1 MKHRIAALYRCIGF
15 LAACLFI
22 AACGAWAQEVTGT
35 IRGVVTDPSGGA
47 VAGAEVGV
55 VETETGLTRKAASD
69 DQGAY
74 LLVLL
79 PVGHYRLE
87 ATANGFE
94 KYVQEGITLSVNQV
108 ATVPVELKVGSMQE
122 EVVVSANAVLLTTT
136 SDLGETVQER
146 DILDLPLNGRNFT
159 QLGLLQPGVA
169 PVTAGLEAA
178 GGPLRA
184 MQAYAVNGLRPE
196 SNQFLIDGVENF
208 DMVYGGYILEPPIDA
223 LGEFR
228 ILTNTASAEFG
239 HSAGSTTNIATRA
252 GSNQLHGDVYDFLRN
267 DAFDARNFFSQNVE
281 PLRQNQFGATLG
293 GPIRHDKTFF
303 FGYYEGFRNLQGET
317 FTSTVPSTLE
327 RQGNF
332 SETVDP
338 SSGLVLPLINENTG
352 QQYPNDT
359 LPSINPISQSLL
371 SYFPLPNVG
380 TNLFTTTQNLNAN
393 RDQFGVRVDH
403 SISSRDS
410 IFVRYNYSSGSQFN
424 PLAVSGATVPGFPVD
439 ENDRA
444 QNIVIEETRMFSSAR
459 VNIARFSFL
468 RHKFLDVQ
476 GLNHTSPDSVG
487 FEFPTTLPS
496 QNGLPYLDIPG
507 YANIG
512 DPLTGPRDTYQNTW
526 AGTDSLTWVRGRHQ
540 FQFGGGIR
548 HDQINAVQGIA
559 SNGYF
564 VFATFPVSNTFAS
577 FLEGAPV
584 VFLQGGGYLPRG
596 LRGNS
601 TNAYA
606 QDSYKPTTRL
616 TINLGVRYELQS
628 PFTEIHNQQMLW
640 IPGRQS
646 VVNPGAPEG
655 LLYPGDP
662 GVPGGLV
669 PTDYHGFAPR
679 VGLAWDPTGS
689 GKWVIRSAYGVFY
702 DPLYNGQGG
711 PLQDIIS
718 SPPWFK
724 IIEVPGPSY
733 ADPTAGLNA
742 LAPGYSYP
750 ETFDA
755 LDPHLRMPY
764 AQDWNFTVQRS
775 FGNGWLA
782 EVAYVGTKGTKLPR
796 FIEADPAVYIPGTC
810 GGAPCSTEN
819 NVDQRRPHSGCTL
832 NQPESDCLY
841 TSEAYLAGLVN
852 SDYNGLQA
860 SLRKTVGHGLSF
872 LASYVYSKTL
882 DGNSSFNMTGG
893 SSQDVAGENDLAQDP
908 FDLEA
913 EYGRSLFDQRQRFVF
928 SYEWALPRLQS
939 QSAWA
944 REVLGSWQLNG
955 ILTLSTGT
963 PFTVY
968 DSTDVS
974 LEGSAEEI
982 SGFSANR
989 PDLISNPNNGPKTA
1003 QEWFNVKAF
1012 QQLNPVT
1019 QAGQFGNAG
1028 RNVTQMEGIGQ
1039 YDFSVFKNFRFTESK
1054 SLEFRAEFFN
1064 LFNRVNFGL
1073 PNNDISSPTFGQVES
1088 ALAPRQIQFALKF
1101 LF

>member
-1 MKHRIAALYRCIGF
+1 M
-15 LAACLFI
+15 AACLLLC
-22 AACGAWAQEVTGT
+22 ACGAWAQEVTGS
-35 IRGVVTDPSGGA
+35 IRGVVTDPTGGA
-47 VAGAEVGV
+47 IAGAQVTA
-55 VETETGLTRKAASD
+55 VEIETGLSRTATTN

-79 PVGHYRLE
+79 PVGHYRLR

-108 ATVPVELKVGSMQE
+108 ATVPMQLRVGSTQE
-122 EVVVSANAVLLTTT
+122 EVVVTADVVQMATT
-136 SDLGETVQER
+136 SDLGETVQQR

-169 PVTAGLEAA
+169 PVTAGLQAA

-208 DMVYGGYILEPPIDA
+208 DMVYGGFVLEPPIDA
-223 LGEFR
+223 IGEFR

-267 DAFDARNFFSQNVE
+267 DVLDARNFFSQNVE
-281 PLRQNQFGATLG
+281 PLRQNQFGGTLG

-317 FTSTVPSTLE
+317 FTSTVPSALE

-332 SETVDP
+332 SQTVDP
-338 SSGLVLPLINENTG
+338 SSGQVLPLVDETTG
-352 QQYPNDT
+352 QQFPNNT
-359 LPSINPISQSLL
+359 LPTINSISQNLL

-380 TNLFTTTQNLNAN
+380 TNLFTTTQNLNAS

-403 SISSRDS
+403 SISSHDS
-410 IFVRYNYSSGSQFN
+410 IFVRYNYANGSQLN
-424 PLAVSGATVPGFPVD
+424 PIAVSGATVPGFPVQ

-444 QNIVIEETRMFSSAR
+444 QNIVIEETRTFSPGL

-487 FEFPTTLPS
+487 FQFPTTLAS
-496 QNGLPYLDIPG
+496 QNGLPYVDIPG

-526 AGTDSLTWVRGRHQ
+526 AGMDSLTWVRGRHQ

-601 TNAYA
+601 TNGYA

-616 TINLGVRYELQS
+616 TINVGVRYELQS

-640 IPGRQS
+640 VPGRQS
-646 VVNPGAPEG
+646 VVTPNAPVG

-669 PTDYHGFAPR
+669 PTDYHGFSPR
-679 VGLAWDPTGS
+679 LGLAWDPTGS
-689 GKWVIRSAYGVFY
+689 GKWVIRSAYGIFY

-724 IIEVPGPSY
+724 IIQIGQPNYS
-733 ADPTAGLNA
+733 DPTAGINA
-742 LAPGYSYP
+742 LAPGYNSP
-750 ETFDA
+750 ELFDA

-764 AQDWNFTVQRS
+764 AQDWNLTVQRS

-782 EVAYVGTKGTKLPR
+782 ELAYVGTKGTKLPR
-796 FIEADPAVYIPGTC
+796 FIEADPAVYVPGTC
-810 GGAPCSTEN
+810 GAGPCSTEN
-819 NVDQRRPHSGCTL
+819 NVDQRRLHSGCSL

-860 SLRKTVGHGLSF
+860 SLRKTVGHGVSF
-872 LASYVYSKTL
+872 LASYVYSKSL
-882 DGNSSFNMTGG
+882 DDNSSFNMTGG
-893 SSQDVAGENDLAQDP
+893 SSQDVAGENDLAQNP
-908 FDLEA
+908 FDLNA
-913 EYGRSLFDQRQRFVF
+913 EYGRSLFDQRHRFVF
-928 SYEWALPRLQS
+928 SYEWALPSVHGASMWIRQ
-939 QSAWA
+939 A
-944 REVLGSWQLNG
+944 VNGWQLNG
-955 ILTLSTGT
+955 ILTVSTGT

-968 DSTDVS
+968 DSTDVA
-974 LEGSAEEI
+974 LVGGAQEV

-989 PDLISNPNNGPKTA
+989 PDLIANPNNGPKTA
-1003 QEWFNVKAF
+1003 QEWFDINAF
-1012 QQLNPVT
+1012 RRLNPAT

-1028 RNVTQMEGIGQ
+1028 RNVTQMDGMGQ
-1039 YDFSVFKNFRFTESK
+1039 YDFSVFKNIRFTESK
-1054 SLEFRAEFFN
+1054 TLEFRAEFFN

-1073 PNNDISSPTFGQVES
+1073 PNNDISSPTFGAVES
-1088 ALAPRQIQFALKF
+1088 AQAPRQIQFALKF

>member
-1 MKHRIAALYRCIGF
+1 MKNRLATSLGWGAI
-15 LAACLFI
+15 LAAWLLLSPW
-22 AACGAWAQEVTGT
+22 GAWAQEVTGS

-47 VAGAEVGV
+47 ITDAQVTAIA
-55 VETETGLTRKAASD
+55 TETGLSRKATTD
-69 DQGAY
+69 EQGAY

-79 PVGHYRLE
+79 PVGPYRVE
-87 ATANGFE
+87 VTANGFE
-94 KYVQEGITLSVNQV
+94 KNVQEGITLSVNQV
-108 ATVPVELKVGSMQE
+108 AAVPVQLKVGSTQE
-122 EVVVSANAVLLTTT
+122 EVVVTADAVQVATT
-136 SDLGETVQER
+136 SDLGETVQQR

-169 PVTAGLEAA
+169 PVTAGLLAA

-208 DMVYGGYILEPPIDA
+208 DMVYGGYVLEPPIDA
-223 LGEFR
+223 IGEFR

-239 HSAGSTTNIATRA
+239 HSAGSTTNIATRG

-267 DAFDARNFFSQNVE
+267 DALDARNFFSQNVE
-281 PLRQNQFGATLG
+281 PLRQNQFGGVLG
-293 GPIRHDKTFF
+293 GPIRRDKTFF
-303 FGYYEGFRNLQGET
+303 FGYYEGFRNLQGQT
-317 FTSTVPSTLE
+317 FTSTVPSALE
-327 RQGNF
+327 REGNF
-332 SETVDP
+332 SQTINP
-338 SSGLVLPLINENTG
+338 STGEVSPLINENTG
-352 QQYPNDT
+352 QPYTNNT
-359 LPSINPISQSLL
+359 LPSIDPISQNLL

-380 TNLFTTTQNLNAN
+380 TNLFTTTQNLHEG
-393 RDQFGVRVDH
+393 RDQFGVRIDH

-410 IFVRYNYSSGSQFN
+410 IFVRYNYSNGSQLN
-424 PLAVSGATVPGFPVD
+424 PIAVSGATVPGFPVQ

-444 QNIVIEETRMFSSAR
+444 QDIVVEETRMFSPGL
-459 VNIARFSFL
+459 VNIGRFSFL

-487 FEFPTTLPS
+487 FDFPTTLPS
-496 QNGLPYLDIPG
+496 QNGLPYIDIPG

-512 DPLTGPRDTYQNTW
+512 DPLTGPRDTYQNTL
-526 AGTDSLTWVRGRHQ
+526 AGLDSLTWVHGRHQ
-540 FQFGGGIR
+540 FQLGGGIR

-564 VFATFPVSNTFAS
+564 VFGTDPVSNTFAS
-577 FLEGAPV
+577 FLSGAPE

-601 TNAYA
+601 VNGYA
-606 QDSYKPTTRL
+606 QDSYKPGTRL
-616 TINLGVRYELQS
+616 TVNLGVRYELQS

-669 PTDYHGFAPR
+669 PTDYHGFSPR
-679 VGLAWDPTGS
+679 VGVAWDPTGS
-689 GKWVIRSAYGVFY
+689 GKWVIRSAYGIFY

-733 ADPTAGLNA
+733 ADPIAGINA
-742 LAPGYSYP
+742 LAPGYNYP
-750 ETFDA
+750 ETFDS

-764 AQDWNFTVQRS
+764 AQDWNFTLQRS

-782 EVAYVGTKGTKLPR
+782 ELAYVGTKGTKLPR
-796 FIEADPAVYIPGTC
+796 FIEADPAEFVPGTC
-810 GGAPCSTEN
+810 GSGPCSTEN
-819 NVDQRRPHSGCTL
+819 NVDQRRPYSGCTFDE
-832 NQPESDCLY
+832 PESDCLY
-841 TSEAYLAGLVN
+841 TSEAYLSGIVN

-860 SLRKTVGHGLSF
+860 SLRKTVGHGVSF
-872 LASYVYSKTL
+872 LASYVYSKSL
-882 DGNSSFNMTGG
+882 DDNSSFNMTGG
-893 SSQDVAGENDLAQDP
+893 SSQDVAGENDLAQNP

-913 EYGRSLFDQRQRFVF
+913 EYSRSLFDQRNRFVF
-928 SYEWALPRLQS
+928 SYEWALPRLQN
-939 QSAWA
+939 QSAWM
-944 REVLGSWQLNG
+944 RQVLGGWQLNG
-955 ILTLSTGT
+955 ILTLASGT

-989 PDLISNPNNGPKTA
+989 PDLISNPNNGPKTS

-1019 QAGQFGNAG
+1019 QAGQFGSAG
-1028 RNVTQMEGIGQ
+1028 RNVTQMQGIGQ
-1039 YDFSVFKNFRFTESK
+1039 YDFSVFKNVRFTESK
-1054 SLEFRAEFFN
+1054 TLEFRAEFFN

-1073 PNNDISSPTFGQVES
+1073 PDNDISSPTFGAVES